1 MRAKSSRPLSL
12 NSRAR
17 VPWGRLKARHPAIL
31 PQRRGA
37 VTSPSKVE
45 EKQTDSSH
53 RNGSAVTLS
62 G

>member
-1 MRAKSSRPLSL
+1 MIFAQVIVPSAADAREKAPRPLSL

-37 VTSPSKVE
+37 FTSPSNVE
-45 EKQTDSSH
+45 EKRTD
-53 RNGSAVTLS
+53 
-62 G
+62 